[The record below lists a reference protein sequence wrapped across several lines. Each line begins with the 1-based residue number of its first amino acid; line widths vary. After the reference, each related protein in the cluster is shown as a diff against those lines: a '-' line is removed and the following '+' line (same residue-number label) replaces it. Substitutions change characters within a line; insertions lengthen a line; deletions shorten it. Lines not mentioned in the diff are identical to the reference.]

1 MERRHDE
8 DTRKEMAV
16 LCKTGELQKIR
27 TCAYKQEYN
36 AATKALRLHVNGKLS
51 WGQQQLRMR
60 DVARRETE
68 VAEDE
73 KEDTMAEDDPSGHSK
88 KVHL

>member
-1 MERRHDE
+1 MFLMERRHDE

-36 AATKALRLHVNGKLS
+36 AATKA
-51 WGQQQLRMR
+51 
-60 DVARRETE
+60 
-68 VAEDE
+68 
-73 KEDTMAEDDPSGHSK
+73 
-88 KVHL
+88 